1 MKILAEDMHEL
12 MAAVFAG
19 GVALK
24 IDSEPGAGKSKQAEA
39 YAAMMNRLHADDG
52 GYGCFVF
59 DLSTGNVP
67 DAIGYLMPT
76 TVTDTDVN
84 GMSQEVLA
92 GKFTYPHWA
101 YDIHTR
107 IPLYKYKRG
116 LIILEEWGQADP
128 ELKRA
133 LAPLINDGRVGL
145 WRFEGFDI
153 LILSNRDID
162 RSGVTREYDFLI
174 NRWCQAELVA
184 TLNGFLVAGNA
195 LGMTPLTLAF
205 ASRNT
210 DRLFSAAVPEKQGSW
225 MTQRSLHK
233 FDDIV
238 KANVARGVGLDSAVM
253 KVAAHGLLGPADASA
268 YLTFAVA
275 RTKVPT
281 VASIVADPAGA
292 PIPHELDVLMFL
304 VFDLASKTTRA
315 NIGPIFT
322 YVKRMSS
329 AMQVTYFESASRRN
343 DDLVMTSEFTD
354 FALSNLTLISAA
366 AARRV
371 KK

>member
-1 MKILAEDMHEL
+1 MKILAEDMHDL
-12 MAAVFAG
+12 MDVVFAG

-24 IDSEPGAGKSKQAEA
+24 LSSEPGAGKSKQAES
-39 YAAMMNRLHADDG
+39 YAAIKNRMWQDDG
-52 GYGCFVF
+52 GYGCFVY
-59 DLSTGNVP
+59 DMSTGNVA
-67 DAIGYLMPT
+67 DFIGYLMPQ

-92 GKFTYPHWA
+92 AKYTYPNWA
-101 YDIHTR
+101 YDITTKK
-107 IPLYKYKRG
+107 PLYKFKRG

-133 LAPLINDGRVGL
+133 CAPLINDGRVWL

-174 NRWCQAELVA
+174 NRWCEAELKA
-184 TLNGFLVAGNA
+184 TLNGFLVAGA
-195 LGMTPLTLAF
+195 QLGMTPLTLAF

-210 DRLFSAAVPEKQGSW
+210 DMLFQAAVPEKQGSW
-225 MTQRSLHK
+225 LTQRSLHK
-233 FDDIV
+233 FDNIIR
-238 KANVARGVGLDSAVM
+238 ANAARGVTLESDLM
-253 KVAAHGLLGPADASA
+253 KVAAEGLLGKAAASA

-329 AMQVTYFESASRRN
+329 AMQVTYFESASRRD

-354 FALSNLTLISAA
+354 FAISNLTLISAA